1 MHPNGL
7 DFHNQRRVV
16 ILRDIRKPGGKK
28 LAFAKIAS
36 MVRTLKGKRST
47 EDVVRR
53 VYKRFSA
60 KKGRVSYNYRRCGRK
75 PWKVTKEVGAFLI
88 RRLMQLRRKTA
99 CTSATLQAELYRE
112 KHVKMSVEGIRVYLR
127 RRGFKWKLR
136 SQKPLY
142 NAEQRAARKA
152 FAARFKDMSQAAIS
166 KHITLAMDGV
176 VLTVPPRDETER
188 LNFCMQG
195 ETHMWRR
202 DNEAAAPELAG
213 ADDYPDQVPKSRAVP
228 LWGAISAEGFHAI
241 TYHENRKLKR
251 DEWLREV
258 KAGKLFA
265 AVKKLQPGK
274 HEGPRRLLCD
284 NESFM
289 GGKDC
294 KKEYKK
300 KKIQL
305 LNIPAR
311 SPEFNPIESFWGW
324 LRQAM
329 RRRDLED
336 LRNKRPALG
345 KTAWTIRLRRL
356 LKTQKAQTVAK
367 RKFQNFKKVC
377 KVVYQRKGAHSGL

>member
-16 ILRDIRKPGGKK
+16 ILRDMRKPGGKK

-136 SQKPLY
+136 STKTMY
-142 NAEQRAARKA
+142 NAEKRAARKA

-195 ETHMWRR
+195 ETHMRRR
-202 DNEAAAPELAG
+202 DNEAAAPDLAG

-228 LWGAISAEGFHAI
+228 LWGGDFS
-241 TYHENRKLKR
+241 
-251 DEWLREV
+251 
-258 KAGKLFA
+258 
-265 AVKKLQPGK
+265 
-274 HEGPRRLLCD
+274 RR
-284 NESFM
+284 
-289 GGKDC
+289 
-294 KKEYKK
+294 
-300 KKIQL
+300 
-305 LNIPAR
+305 IP
-311 SPEFNPIESFWGW
+311 
-324 LRQAM
+324 
-329 RRRDLED
+329 
-336 LRNKRPALG
+336 
-345 KTAWTIRLRRL
+345 
-356 LKTQKAQTVAK
+356 
-367 RKFQNFKKVC
+367 
-377 KVVYQRKGAHSGL
+377 